1 MPFARPILA
10 LEASFAVATT
20 IDDIARAA
28 GVHRSTV
35 ARALLNDSRLTAKTC
50 QRIRALAV
58 KMKYRP
64 NQSARSLSV
73 GRSRIV
79 GVLAPSSNTRQF
91 YTVYETIRVGLAK
104 HGYTVVLYVADGYAD
119 ESACFEPLVADR
131 VAGAL
136 VHPASEPA
144 GASAYKALTDFGAK
158 LMVIDGY
165 IEGLQVPQVLTDP
178 YRSFRASTE
187 YLLSLGHERIA
198 YLATPETTYVGRQR
212 ARGFREA
219 LQEAGIAAGP
229 SPIVETPLRKEDGAA
244 AMAKLLRRKRPPTA
258 IIARHDLVAMGA
270 MEAVFA
276 AGLSVPEDVSIV
288 GYQDVEYASMLRVPL
303 TTVRY
308 PADELGKIV
317 VDTMVEMLEG
327 KPVEPEARFL
337 TEELV
342 IRSSCAPPCGR

>member
-1 MPFARPILA
+1 M
-10 LEASFAVATT
+10 ATT

-35 ARALLNDSRLTAKTC
+35 GRALLNDGRLAPQTRK
-50 QRIRALAV
+50 RIRALAA
-58 KMKYRP
+58 KMNYRP
-64 NQSARSLSV
+64 NQWARSLSV
-73 GRSRIV
+73 GRSRII
-79 GVLAPSSNTRQF
+79 GVLAPSSNTREF

-104 HGYTVVLYVADGYAD
+104 HGYTVVLYVADGYPSD
-119 ESACFEPLVADR
+119 KSACLDPLINDR

-136 VHPASEPA
+136 VHPTFEPA
-144 GASAYKALTDFGAK
+144 GASAYKSLTDFSAK

-165 IEGLQVPQVLTDP
+165 IEGLDAPQVLADP

-187 YLLSLGHERIA
+187 YLISLGHERIA
-198 YLATPETTYVGRQR
+198 YLATRRTTYVGRER

-219 LQEAGIAAGP
+219 LGEARIAAGP
-229 SPIVETPLRKEDGAA
+229 SPIVETPLGKEDGAA
-244 AMAKLLRRKRPPTA
+244 VTTRLLRRKRPPTA
-258 IIARHDLVAMGA
+258 ILARHDLVAMGA

-317 VDTMVEMLEG
+317 VDTMVAMLAG
-327 KPVEPEARFL
+327 KEVEPKTHL
-337 TEELV
+337 LEEEMIV
-342 IRSSCAPPCGR
+342 RASCAPPRGR